1 MGSQFIF
8 SNSVKPIWVSLSK
21 FRQKQMHL
29 FWSFCN
35 FDFALAAIFKNT
47 DFLLM
52 LELFKSYK
60 IEYELA
66 FFFFLF
72 GTLVLLFSN

>member
-1 MGSQFIF
+1 
-8 SNSVKPIWVSLSK
+8 
-21 FRQKQMHL
+21 MHL

-47 DFLLM
+47 GFLLM

-66 FFFFLF
+66 FFFSYLE
-72 GTLVLLFSN
+72 LLFSCFLTK